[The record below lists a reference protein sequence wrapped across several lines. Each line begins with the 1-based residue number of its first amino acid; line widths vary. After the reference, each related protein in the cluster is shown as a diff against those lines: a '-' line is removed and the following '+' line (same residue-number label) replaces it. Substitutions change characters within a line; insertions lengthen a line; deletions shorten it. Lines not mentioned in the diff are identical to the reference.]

1 VPAAILEHHYK
12 QNLMAVDKSQ
22 ILNAAL
28 DLLDAVGLE
37 GLTMRRLAQELN
49 IQAPSLYWH
58 FASRR
63 ALLDGMADAMLEP
76 VARSVPKD
84 AQWEQVVRSIAGQMR
99 YALRARRDGAK
110 LFAGTYPVSENILRT
125 GDVLLKAIRT
135 TGCGPKLSGW
145 ATFTLLYYVLGFV
158 IEEQAVG
165 PSDGDSEISFAA
177 LRDRAANHGAE
188 HPTLVEALPAIFD
201 EDFDGRFE
209 FGLDLFLSGLN
220 SVLSKNVSK

>member
-1 VPAAILEHHYK
+1 
-12 QNLMAVDKSQ
+12 MAVDKGQ
-22 ILNAAL
+22 ILSAAL
-28 DLLDAVGLE
+28 DLLDSVGLE

-58 FASRR
+58 FDNRR
-63 ALLDGMADAMLEP
+63 ALLDAMADAMFER
-76 VARSVPKD
+76 VARSLPKE

-110 LFAGTYPVSENILRT
+110 LFAGTYPVSENVLRT

-135 TGCGPKLSGW
+135 TGCAPKLSGW

-158 IEEQAVG
+158 IEEQSID
-165 PSDGDSEISFAA
+165 PFDGESGVSFAT
-177 LRDRAANHGAE
+177 LKNRAAGYSSD
-188 HPTLVEALPAIFD
+188 HPALVEALPAIFD

-209 FGLDLFLSGLN
+209 FGLDLFLRGLN
-220 SVLSKNVSK
+220 SVLSEPASK

>member
-1 VPAAILEHHYK
+1 MP
-12 QNLMAVDKSQ
+12 VDKNQ
-22 ILNAAL
+22 ILNTAL

-37 GLTMRRLAQELN
+37 GLTMRRLAQELK

-58 FASRR
+58 FASRQ

-76 VARSVPKD
+76 VARSVPTD
-84 AQWEQVVRSIAGQMR
+84 VQWEQVVRTIAGQMR

-110 LFAGTYPVSENILRT
+110 LFAGTYPVSENVLRT

-135 TGCGPKLSGW
+135 TGCAPKLSGW
-145 ATFTLLYYVLGFV
+145 ATFTLLYFVLGFV
-158 IEEQAVG
+158 IEEQSVG
-165 PSDGDSEISFAA
+165 PSDGDSEVSFAA
-177 LRDRAANHGAE
+177 LKDRAANYRSE

-220 SVLSKNVSK
+220 SVLSKNRSR